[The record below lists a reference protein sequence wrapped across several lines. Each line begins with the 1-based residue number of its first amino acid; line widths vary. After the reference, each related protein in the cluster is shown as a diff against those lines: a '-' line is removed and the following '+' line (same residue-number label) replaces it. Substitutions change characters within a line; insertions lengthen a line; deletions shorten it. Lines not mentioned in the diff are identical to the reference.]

1 MDRESFIT
9 ELRMALSGK
18 VNPAVIEENIS
29 YYNEYITGQV
39 RMGQTEEE
47 VLDALGNPRLIAK
60 SIIEATKHA
69 EGTDYYQEGDTESY
83 QESQDTEPVPA
94 TLWQKLA
101 VVYRNLPAWGKTTV
115 RTLGVVVGAVVLF
128 QLAKVL
134 VPILLVVYLFWFIRR
149 LFRGDDLY

>member
-9 ELRMALSGK
+9 ELRMALAGK

-83 QESQDTEPVPA
+83 QDSQHTEPVPA

>member
-83 QESQDTEPVPA
+83 QDSQNTEPVPA

-134 VPILLVVYLFWFIRR
+134 VPILLVVYLFWFLRR

>member
-1 MDRESFIT
+1 
-9 ELRMALSGK
+9 MALAGK

-47 VLDALGNPRLIAK
+47 VLDALGNPRLSAK

-83 QESQDTEPVPA
+83 QDSQDTEPVPA

>member
-47 VLDALGNPRLIAK
+47 VLDALGNPRLIAR

-83 QESQDTEPVPA
+83 QDSQETEPVPA

-101 VVYRNLPAWGKTTV
+101 VVYRKLPAWGKTTV

>member
-83 QESQDTEPVPA
+83 QDSQDTEPVPA

>member
-69 EGTDYYQEGDTESY
+69 ESTDYYQEGDTESY
-83 QESQDTEPVPA
+83 QDSQDTEPVPA

>member
-83 QESQDTEPVPA
+83 QDSQDTEPVPA

-134 VPILLVVYLFWFIRR
+134 VPILLVVYLFWFLRR

>member
-47 VLDALGNPRLIAK
+47 VLDALGNPRLIAR

-83 QESQDTEPVPA
+83 QDSQETEPVPA

>member
-83 QESQDTEPVPA
+83 QDSQETEPVPA

>member
-9 ELRMALSGK
+9 ELRMALAGK

-83 QESQDTEPVPA
+83 QDSQDTEPVPA

>member
-83 QESQDTEPVPA
+83 QDSQNTEPVPA

>member
-9 ELRMALSGK
+9 ELRMALAGK

-83 QESQDTEPVPA
+83 QDSQNTEPVPT

>member
-39 RMGQTEEE
+39 RMGEDEED

-60 SIIEATKHA
+60 TIIEANKRA
-69 EGTDYYQEGDTESY
+69 EGGAYYQEGTTEDY
-83 QESQDTEPVPA
+83 RDGQDTAEPVPA
-94 TLWQKLA
+94 TLMQKLA
-101 VVYRNLPAWGKTTV
+101 VAYRKLPAWGKTTV

-134 VPILLVVYLFWFIRR
+134 VPILLLVYLFWFLRR
-149 LFRGDDLY
+149 LFRGDE

>member
-83 QESQDTEPVPA
+83 QDSQDTEPVPT

>member
-83 QESQDTEPVPA
+83 QDSQNAEPVPA

-149 LFRGDDLY
+149 

>member
-9 ELRMALSGK
+9 ELRMALAGK

-83 QESQDTEPVPA
+83 QDSQNTEPVPA

>member
-47 VLDALGNPRLIAK
+47 MLDALGNPRLIAK

-83 QESQDTEPVPA
+83 QDSQDTEPVPA

>member
-9 ELRMALSGK
+9 ELRMALAGK

-83 QESQDTEPVPA
+83 QDSQNTEPVPA
-94 TLWQKLA
+94 SLWQKLA